1 MTKQSP
7 KAKKALFQRTA
18 KKERLFGATFEVG
31 TEKSFPRNRRPCA
44 GAPPP
49 CRGMEASSES
59 DASSPP
65 ASPWEDDPACL
76 SRSLYDTPSDTD
88 TSRDDEDEEPVCY
101 FYLAPRG
108 ALTRGVGA
116 AREPPG
122 RRERPPHLAV
132 RVNPETGRPF
142 APAGEDDSSTLERC
156 ATNHAARCRWNGGA
170 EPTVVCVERRH
181 HRRLDRPEDT
191 FARDDESVVCGI
203 AGSRSDAGSDA
214 PRVAYAPPRGSAKP
228 APLSLKTL
236 AARTLGASL
245 RSRHVPRLPPLGSL
259 HGELVDEM
267 MDFAVPDARILAMA
281 FAAGVTR
288 LHLKDFESILD
299 DAHLNVAAW
308 RCWHSKAWRTEA
320 PPDARDENKKPGPA
334 DPPEPARAT
343 PVPPFFV
350 ALDREGVPRRVRDPR
365 TWLRVFSH
373 ALDLRTFAVESGVSG
388 EGPSTEA
395 CLRVVVD
402 GLVAAG
408 NVEDL
413 TLAYFDCVT
422 DETLARAWPPGG
434 PGVLNA
440 LNESGGVPKSDFR
453 NRGIVRARRFES
465 SRVVEPPPLRV
476 IGSSPGLRR
485 LTSLRLSHLPGV
497 TDATVLA
504 ALDRCVTLRTL
515 RLEFLGVT
523 DACLGAAR
531 PGGWRD
537 ALRRL
542 ERLEVKAC
550 PYVRFAHPGVDF
562 KRPPRRLATL
572 RIQPGGAPRRG
583 ADAEFRVFGDENVR
597 RGGPDAKPEKS
608 HSVWSKPKGG
618 RADMCLSSRH
628 VTQLARSR
636 DSNITHLCLGAE
648 FKGVERDAR
657 KLGLRGDTGGYR
669 ADDLLDLRATH
680 FPSVRVLEIFRNET
694 QVIWPRRF
702 GGVGNPWAKTLVDL
716 TVETPSDALGERL
729 AGCVALKRL
738 RVCDFSGATV
748 SEFSAFAKMGVVG
761 EKSARVRLERFIGGG
776 VREDLEPH
784 VPAIL
789 AAFAPELQEAH
800 FHREPEYPD

>member
-1 MTKQSP
+1 
-7 KAKKALFQRTA
+7 
-18 KKERLFGATFEVG
+18 
-31 TEKSFPRNRRPCA
+31 
-44 GAPPP
+44 
-49 CRGMEASSES
+49 MEASSES

-181 HRRLDRPEDT
+181 HRRLERPEDT
-191 FARDDESVVCGI
+191 QASDDENVVCGI
-203 AGSRSDAGSDA
+203 AGSRADA

-259 HGELVDEM
+259 NGELVDEM
-267 MDFAVPDARILAMA
+267 MDFAAPDARILAMA

-320 PPDARDENKKPGPA
+320 PPEIKNPRDENKKPKKPGRSPA

-531 PGGWRD
+531 PGGWHD

-789 AAFAPELQEAH
+789 AAFAPELQDAH

>member
-1 MTKQSP
+1 
-7 KAKKALFQRTA
+7 
-18 KKERLFGATFEVG
+18 
-31 TEKSFPRNRRPCA
+31 
-44 GAPPP
+44 
-49 CRGMEASSES
+49 
-59 DASSPP
+59 
-65 ASPWEDDPACL
+65 
-76 SRSLYDTPSDTD
+76 
-88 TSRDDEDEEPVCY
+88 
-101 FYLAPRG
+101 
-108 ALTRGVGA
+108 
-116 AREPPG
+116 
-122 RRERPPHLAV
+122 
-132 RVNPETGRPF
+132 
-142 APAGEDDSSTLERC
+142 
-156 ATNHAARCRWNGGA
+156 
-170 EPTVVCVERRH
+170 
-181 HRRLDRPEDT
+181 
-191 FARDDESVVCGI
+191 
-203 AGSRSDAGSDA
+203 
-214 PRVAYAPPRGSAKP
+214 
-228 APLSLKTL
+228 
-236 AARTLGASL
+236 
-245 RSRHVPRLPPLGSL
+245 
-259 HGELVDEM
+259 M
-267 MDFAVPDARILAMA
+267 MDFAAPDARILAMA

-320 PPDARDENKKPGPA
+320 PPVARDEKNENKKPSPA

-408 NVEDL
+408 NVENL

-434 PGVLNA
+434 PGVLNESES
-440 LNESGGVPKSDFR
+440 ESGGVPKSDFR

-531 PGGWRD
+531 PGGWHD

-789 AAFAPELQEAH
+789 AAFAPELQDAH

>member
-1 MTKQSP
+1 
-7 KAKKALFQRTA
+7 
-18 KKERLFGATFEVG
+18 
-31 TEKSFPRNRRPCA
+31 
-44 GAPPP
+44 
-49 CRGMEASSES
+49 
-59 DASSPP
+59 
-65 ASPWEDDPACL
+65 
-76 SRSLYDTPSDTD
+76 
-88 TSRDDEDEEPVCY
+88 
-101 FYLAPRG
+101 
-108 ALTRGVGA
+108 
-116 AREPPG
+116 
-122 RRERPPHLAV
+122 
-132 RVNPETGRPF
+132 
-142 APAGEDDSSTLERC
+142 
-156 ATNHAARCRWNGGA
+156 
-170 EPTVVCVERRH
+170 
-181 HRRLDRPEDT
+181 
-191 FARDDESVVCGI
+191 
-203 AGSRSDAGSDA
+203 
-214 PRVAYAPPRGSAKP
+214 
-228 APLSLKTL
+228 
-236 AARTLGASL
+236 
-245 RSRHVPRLPPLGSL
+245 
-259 HGELVDEM
+259 
-267 MDFAVPDARILAMA
+267 
-281 FAAGVTR
+281 
-288 LHLKDFESILD
+288 
-299 DAHLNVAAW
+299 
-308 RCWHSKAWRTEA
+308 
-320 PPDARDENKKPGPA
+320 
-334 DPPEPARAT
+334 
-343 PVPPFFV
+343 
-350 ALDREGVPRRVRDPR
+350 
-365 TWLRVFSH
+365 
-373 ALDLRTFAVESGVSG
+373 
-388 EGPSTEA
+388 
-395 CLRVVVD
+395 
-402 GLVAAG
+402 
-408 NVEDL
+408 
-413 TLAYFDCVT
+413 
-422 DETLARAWPPGG
+422 
-434 PGVLNA
+434 
-440 LNESGGVPKSDFR
+440 LNESESESGFRVPKSARDFE
-453 NRGIVRARRFES
+453 IVRARRFES

-789 AAFAPELQEAH
+789 AAFAPELQDAH

>member
-1 MTKQSP
+1 
-7 KAKKALFQRTA
+7 
-18 KKERLFGATFEVG
+18 
-31 TEKSFPRNRRPCA
+31 
-44 GAPPP
+44 
-49 CRGMEASSES
+49 
-59 DASSPP
+59 
-65 ASPWEDDPACL
+65 
-76 SRSLYDTPSDTD
+76 
-88 TSRDDEDEEPVCY
+88 
-101 FYLAPRG
+101 
-108 ALTRGVGA
+108 
-116 AREPPG
+116 
-122 RRERPPHLAV
+122 
-132 RVNPETGRPF
+132 
-142 APAGEDDSSTLERC
+142 
-156 ATNHAARCRWNGGA
+156 
-170 EPTVVCVERRH
+170 
-181 HRRLDRPEDT
+181 
-191 FARDDESVVCGI
+191 
-203 AGSRSDAGSDA
+203 
-214 PRVAYAPPRGSAKP
+214 
-228 APLSLKTL
+228 
-236 AARTLGASL
+236 
-245 RSRHVPRLPPLGSL
+245 
-259 HGELVDEM
+259 

-308 RCWHSKAWRTEA
+308 RCWHSKARRTEA
-320 PPDARDENKKPGPA
+320 PPEIKNPRDENKKPKKPGRSPA

-350 ALDREGVPRRVRDPR
+350 ALDREGVPRRVRDPKK
-365 TWLRVFSH
+365 WLRVFQH

-413 TLAYFDCVT
+413 TLAYFDCVA
-422 DETLARAWPPGG
+422 DETLARAWPPG
-434 PGVLNA
+434 PR
-440 LNESGGVPKSDFR
+440 VPKSVR
-453 NRGIVRARRFES
+453 GLPNARGIVRARRFES

-476 IGSSPGLRR
+476 IESSPGLRR

-504 ALDRCVTLRTL
+504 ALDRCATLRTL

-597 RGGPDAKPEKS
+597 RGGPDAKPEKT

-648 FKGVERDAR
+648 FKGVERDTR

-702 GGVGNPWAKTLVDL
+702 GGVSNPWAKTLVDL

-729 AGCVALKRL
+729 VGCVALKRL
-738 RVCDFSGATV
+738 TVCDFSGAAV

>member
-7 KAKKALFQRTA
+7 KKHFFNERR

-156 ATNHAARCRWNGGA
+156 ATNHASRCRWNGGA
-170 EPTVVCVERRH
+170 EPIVVCVERHHH
-181 HRRLDRPEDT
+181 HRPERPEDT
-191 FARDDESVVCGI
+191 RGDDENVVYGI
-203 AGSRSDAGSDA
+203 AGSRADA

-259 HGELVDEM
+259 NGELVDEM
-267 MDFAVPDARILAMA
+267 MDFAAPDARILAMA

-350 ALDREGVPRRVRDPR
+350 ALDREGVPRRVRDPK
-365 TWLRVFSH
+365 TWLRVFQH

-422 DETLARAWPPGG
+422 DETLAGAWPPGG
-434 PGVLNA
+434 VLNA
-440 LNESGGVPKSDFR
+440 ESGGVPKSA
-453 NRGIVRARRFES
+453 RGIVRARRFES

-748 SEFSAFAKMGVVG
+748 HEFSAFAKMGVVG

-789 AAFAPELQEAH
+789 AAFAPELQDAH

>member
-1 MTKQSP
+1 
-7 KAKKALFQRTA
+7 
-18 KKERLFGATFEVG
+18 
-31 TEKSFPRNRRPCA
+31 
-44 GAPPP
+44 
-49 CRGMEASSES
+49 
-59 DASSPP
+59 
-65 ASPWEDDPACL
+65 
-76 SRSLYDTPSDTD
+76 
-88 TSRDDEDEEPVCY
+88 
-101 FYLAPRG
+101 
-108 ALTRGVGA
+108 
-116 AREPPG
+116 
-122 RRERPPHLAV
+122 
-132 RVNPETGRPF
+132 
-142 APAGEDDSSTLERC
+142 
-156 ATNHAARCRWNGGA
+156 
-170 EPTVVCVERRH
+170 
-181 HRRLDRPEDT
+181 
-191 FARDDESVVCGI
+191 
-203 AGSRSDAGSDA
+203 
-214 PRVAYAPPRGSAKP
+214 
-228 APLSLKTL
+228 
-236 AARTLGASL
+236 
-245 RSRHVPRLPPLGSL
+245 
-259 HGELVDEM
+259 
-267 MDFAVPDARILAMA
+267 MDFAAPDARILAMA

-320 PPDARDENKKPGPA
+320 PPEIKNPRDENKKPKKPGRSPA

-531 PGGWRD
+531 PGGWHD

-789 AAFAPELQEAH
+789 AAFAPELQDAH